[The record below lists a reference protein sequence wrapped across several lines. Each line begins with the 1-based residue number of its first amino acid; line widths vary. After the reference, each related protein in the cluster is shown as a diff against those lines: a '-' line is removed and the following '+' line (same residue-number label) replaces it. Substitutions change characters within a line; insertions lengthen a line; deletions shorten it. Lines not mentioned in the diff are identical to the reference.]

1 MMSKYSKNTCSR
13 HRELTNRPLLLEDA
27 VGSRDMPTTHAHK
40 ELSSVAPKSLVTAIC
55 RRLETVG
62 RDDFSRY
69 LWNFWR
75 LNVYELARN
84 EIFLRHW
91 SSGDWN

>member
-1 MMSKYSKNTCSR
+1 
-13 HRELTNRPLLLEDA
+13 
-27 VGSRDMPTTHAHK
+27 MPTTHAHK

-69 LWNFWR
+69 LS
-75 LNVYELARN
+75 
-84 EIFLRHW
+84 IF
-91 SSGDWN
+91 GDVFEGRASCDCILKANGATDRKPFPAFGLL